1 MVLTSLSLERSYS
14 LVLSLNLAVWKGPSL
29 SVTITGDRVI
39 LSPLPRGNIRACA
52 TISNTDV
59 YKCEDK
65 YKKWTMFITM
75 TEKGISTK
83 IKGIL
88 T

>member
-39 LSPLPRGNIRACA
+39 ISPLPRGNIRACA

-59 YKCEDK
+59 YTCEDK
-65 YKKWTMFITM
+65 YKRWVVFITM
-75 TEKGISTK
+75 TENRMSTK
-83 IKGIL
+83 IKDIL
-88 T
+88 S